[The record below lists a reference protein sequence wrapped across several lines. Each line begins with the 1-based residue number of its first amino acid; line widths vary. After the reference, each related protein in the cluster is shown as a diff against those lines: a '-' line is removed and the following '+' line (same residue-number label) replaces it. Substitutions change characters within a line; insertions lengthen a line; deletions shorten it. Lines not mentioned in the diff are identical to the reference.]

1 MLGKTLLICSGDN
14 FSVLLTCDEHG
25 FGRRCRHAH
34 LQFADA
40 SDAAYHA
47 DRFGPARQHRPAGG
61 RAASRRSLL
70 GYSTEDA
77 AFLPQPLLSA
87 GALMGWTSAASPRGT
102 AEPRTPPQGRCGS
115 GDMHSSP
122 CDQASFL
129 VVHQGRHQGRPAGS
143 SAGPVAAAAFAVSGS
158 PIARATL
165 PAPMA
170 APAVDPAWPA
180 DGWVQAAPA
189 QLDVKRRARSMD
201 EPRSFIRRP
210 KMRLPKLP
218 GPPLD
223 EVAPSHS
230 LGWGSPGAEIHP
242 SPTSDDDWQLQEDAA
257 GGAGGGRS
265 NDGWQLTEA
274 FAMAPPR
281 VLAGCPQQAQ
291 QAVAAA
297 LGIVAAPA
305 MQERTA
311 SSLPEWQR
319 RPTWASEWAARHALA
334 ALGRHASA
342 FEPPAARSPCTPRAT
357 AAPTPGC
364 GKRPS
369 TCSRPSSA
377 MVKTAAAAA
386 LERGERGHNWVIA
399 TKIRT
404 C

>member
-1 MLGKTLLICSGDN
+1 MYLGDN
-14 FSVLLTCDEHG
+14 FSMLLTCNEHG

-47 DRFGPARQHRPAGG
+47 DRFEPARQHRPAGG

-87 GALMGWTSAASPRGT
+87 GALMGWTSAASPRS
-102 AEPRTPPQGRCGS
+102 ASEPRTPPQGRCGS

-122 CDQASFL
+122 CGRASFL
-129 VVHQGRHQGRPAGS
+129 VVHQGRVAGS
-143 SAGPVAAAAFAVSGS
+143 SAGPAAAAFAVSGS

-165 PAPMA
+165 SALTA

-180 DGWVQAAPA
+180 DGWVHAAPA
-189 QLDVKRRARSMD
+189 QHDAMRRACSMD

-210 KMRLPKLP
+210 KVRLPKLP

-223 EVAPSHS
+223 EDSLAPSHS
-230 LGWGSPGAEIHP
+230 LGWGSPGAKIHP

-257 GGAGGGRS
+257 GGAGGGRA

-274 FAMAPPR
+274 FALAPPR

-291 QAVAAA
+291 QAAAAA

-305 MQERTA
+305 TQERTA

-319 RPTWASEWAARHALA
+319 RPTWGGASEWAARHALA
-334 ALGRHASA
+334 ALGRLGVHASA
-342 FEPPAARSPCTPRAT
+342 FEPPAARSPCTPPWH
-357 AAPTPGC
+357 AANDGC
-364 GKRPS
+364 ADAGLRE
-369 TCSRPSSA
+369 TVEYLLQAEQRY
-377 MVKTAAAAA
+377 
-386 LERGERGHNWVIA
+386 G
-399 TKIRT
+399 
-404 C
+404 